1 MEAIYLVIEF
11 NSMDKTAV
19 ALTHSFSDTSHLNNQ
34 MCAFSIK

>member
-19 ALTHSFSDTSHLNNQ
+19 ALTHSFSHLIDNNQ